1 MLFLST
7 GLLVP
12 TLRAD
17 PNIPAGTKTVNNSLA
32 GFDAGPAT
40 EYALGVG
47 ASIINPSLT
56 LTFTLIGV
64 LIVLL
69 ISLAILTL
77 RNRQIA
83 SRLQLEVKE
92 HKRNQERG
100 KRRLKAVM
108 RNSAR
113 VNSPRSVEQTLDTI
127 AMEAAG
133 LLRVEGAGFYLI
145 QGNELMV
152 AARYGIA
159 QKIMVL
165 DSIKVGDGLSGIVA
179 QIKKPVVVADLSD
192 EPRCLLV
199 HRKAAIQYKVVS
211 YLAVPML
218 YNNMIIGVLIVCA
231 KKHHAFSRAEVA
243 LLSTL
248 AGQAAMAIEKTR
260 LYERARR
267 HSEELRREKMVREQ
281 VEIQHEN
288 IQRSNEQILNFSGD
302 GIYALDLEG
311 RITFINPAAA
321 TMIGWEPEEIIG
333 KTHHEALHCGRRD
346 NKPYLQED
354 CVTCKALTEGDV
366 LRANDEMLQR
376 KDGSIFPVEYTST
389 PIRDEG
395 KLAGAVVNFRDISE
409 RKHAEMALQSSEQR
423 LRVLYNNNPSIFF
436 TVVPE
441 GTILSVNPFG
451 AIQLNYA
458 NHELTGTSFF
468 SLCHVDDVHKAK
480 QNIRD
485 AIEKP
490 DEVHRCEIRLVRK
503 GGDLLW
509 ARESSRLAIG
519 PNGQRDIVVV
529 CEDITEAQQ
538 LSAELRHQATHDF
551 LTGLVNRREFERR
564 LRVLVDGIREN
575 MAEHVLC
582 YLDLDQFKLINDL
595 CGHNAGDQ
603 LLKQLT
609 QIFSRK
615 LRRGDTL
622 ARIGGDEFGV
632 LLENCT
638 ILNGERIAETLKEAV
653 HDFQFIWQ
661 DKTMNAGVSIGLVAI
676 NIGVDRSEA
685 LLGLAD
691 AACYQAK
698 QAGRNRIRIYR
709 PTDTEEL
716 NRMSGDMQLR
726 KSIDHALDKDLF
738 YLAFQP
744 IVPIVQADATGEC
757 YEVLL
762 RLNNERGARI
772 PTAEIIRVAE
782 QYGFSTKIDRWVIY
796 TVFEWLAN
804 NPEHLD
810 RLSLCFINL
819 SGRSLGE
826 TDFLVSILDRL
837 KATGIPP
844 EKICFEITETAAIAN
859 FSDAVQ
865 FIEVLTKFGCQFSLD
880 DFGSGLS
887 SFAYLKRLPVDFIK
901 IDGIFIKDLETDP
914 ISMAMVNSINE
925 ICHVTGKKTIAEFVE
940 SDAILQKLK
949 EVGVDYAQGYGI
961 GRPKPLAEKIATEEP
976 AKKLAV

>member
-1 MLFLST
+1 MDN
-7 GLLVP
+7 P
-12 TLRAD
+12 
-17 PNIPAGTKTVNNSLA
+17 LA
-32 GFDAGPAT
+32 YFDAGPAI
-40 EYALGVG
+40 EYALGEG
-47 ASIINPSLT
+47 ASIINQLLSFEIYNSRT

-69 ISLAILTL
+69 ITLAILTH
-77 RNRQIA
+77 RNRQA
-83 SRLQLEVKE
+83 KSRLQQKVKE
-92 HKRNQERG
+92 HKRSRDRE
-100 KRRLKAVM
+100 KERLKAVM
-108 RNSAR
+108 RSSAR
-113 VNSPRSVEQTLDTI
+113 VNSSRGVEQTLDAI

-152 AARYGIA
+152 AAKYGIA

-165 DSIKVGDGLSGIVA
+165 DSIKVGDDLSGTVA
-179 QIKKPVVVADLSD
+179 QIKKSVVVANLSD

-199 HRKAAIQYKVVS
+199 HRNAAILHKVVS

-218 YNNMIIGVLIVCA
+218 YNDMITGVLIVCA
-231 KKHHAFSRAEVA
+231 KTRHAFSRAEIA

-260 LYERARR
+260 LYEGARR
-267 HSEELRREKMVREQ
+267 HSEELRQEIMVRKQ
-281 VEIQHEN
+281 VEIRPKP
-288 IQRSNEQILNFSGD
+288 IRRSNEQILNFSGE

-321 TMIGWEPEEIIG
+321 AMIGWEPEEIIG
-333 KTHHEALHCGRRD
+333 KTHHEVLHCGGRD
-346 NKPYLQED
+346 NELYLQQD
-354 CVTCKALTEGDV
+354 CVTCNALTKGDV
-366 LRANDEMLQR
+366 LRENDEMLQR
-376 KDGSIFPVEYTST
+376 KDGSTFPAEYTST
-389 PIRDEG
+389 PIWDEG
-395 KLAGAVVNFRDISE
+395 RLAGAVVNFRDISE

-423 LRVLYNNNPSIFF
+423 LRVLYDNNPSIFF
-436 TVVPE
+436 TMVPE

-451 AIQLNYA
+451 AKQLSYA
-458 NHELTGTSFF
+458 KQELTGTSFF
-468 SLCHVDDVHKAK
+468 SLCHVEDVQKAK
-480 QNIRD
+480 QNISD

-490 DEVHRCEIRLVRK
+490 DKVHRCEIRLVRK

-609 QIFSRK
+609 QIFGRK

-716 NRMSGDMQLR
+716 NRMSGDIQLR

-738 YLAFQP
+738 QLALQP
-744 IVPIVQADATGEC
+744 IVPVVQADATGEH

-762 RLNNERGARI
+762 RLNNKRGGRI

-782 QYGFSTKIDRWVIY
+782 QYGFSTKIDKWVIY

-804 NPEHLD
+804 RPEHLE

-819 SGRSLGE
+819 SGHSLGE

-844 EKICFEITETAAIAN
+844 GKICFEITETAAIAN
-859 FSDAVQ
+859 FSNAVQ

-887 SFAYLKRLPVDFIK
+887 SFAYLKKLPVGYIK

-940 SDAILQKLK
+940 NDAILRKLK
-949 EVGVDYAQGYGI
+949 EIGVDYAQGYRI
-961 GRPKPLAEKIATEEP
+961 GKPKLLTEQIATEEP
-976 AKKLAV
+976 SKKLAV